1 MLESDDESEPH
12 TPIVS
17 NSTRAAGGESP
28 LVSPTAFG
36 PNFIPRALLIRP
48 SRWATRASASTPGPT
63 TATGTGICCTTD
75 DMDEEESSSSKRI
88 QEALNGNEG
97 YDEADGKLKAFNQ
110 RCDSYSVIRRPQTFV
125 HAVESFLKTGSV
137 AANWWHGYRHEERQ
151 RQQRRKEVYW
161 RWIAAAPWTRWR
173 RAQSC
178 KPWTTP
184 LGAGWADNGVVIVD
198 MYGGMGGGLHAA
210 LYAGLHV
217 RKYVHID
224 KDEAA
229 QKFIDADT
237 RELQWK
243 WVQQLGAAAFYDIFS
258 AGHEV
263 EAVAR
268 GELGWLDQ
276 VQTEHPNTTLMVFAG
291 WPCQDLSD
299 AGTQRGLE
307 GENSGTQYRAMMQA
321 MDQIKERWRSPMA
334 YVVENVA
341 FQYAVARQEARQREF
356 REVCSQLG
364 RPVVVDAALLGSA
377 ARRVRNVWTNTCE
390 PGLLQ
395 AALDHAGR
403 PPWSRTFKECLLD
416 GSTPQ
421 KSRSM
426 RHPNRMNE
434 VMVAAP
440 TVMATPGSYSFSHG
454 GPGMVLGTNGALR
467 EPTIEEK
474 ERLMGYLGGVTSKEI
489 ATGVWLNE
497 RQRLRLIG
505 NAWDAIAM
513 EAVLACAKLINE
525 CAPGEAMVSEV
536 PESMAHFA
544 EVPKTDI
551 PRQEVMTAM
560 ACAEV
565 SRANWWQHQG
575 FVKVQPHADAGAET
589 EMERVH
595 DQAAMEDL
603 WAYYRHPKDRKGVGS
618 NVTRSGKP
626 RARDGHS
633 SAMCVCLASMEAQAA
648 RKDIWEDT
656 ECLEFLNGKP
666 PLEGQSREQGT
677 RIRRR
682 AASYAFEERAGKRVL
697 MKTLPNGSKRVIPA
711 PSERRELIKEA
722 HEKCGH
728 FGVRRTL
735 HLVAQQD
742 TGLQLQPLPIKGL
755 FYRWHVDLAGPMEE
769 TTSGN
774 RYFAVMIEAFSKAL
788 VVVPLPDKEA
798 STVAM
803 AFALHVLARHGSC
816 AEVVTDNGSEFKG
829 AFDTLLE
836 KALIDHRHTS
846 REHPQAD
853 GLAERAVQTVKE
865 ALKRCLEH
873 DANIE
878 WDERVPWVVM
888 GYMASAQSSTGF
900 KPYELLHGHPIT
912 VPPSIRERM
921 EEDLDVE
928 GVTETDEDYDRL
940 AHQLLRRAELMQR
953 HMVVAGNNLKIA
965 QHRDT
970 MRFADV
976 RSGKYRR
983 KQLKYEPGDFV
994 YVSQLARSALQPH
1007 VQRTILRV
1015 VRAGTANGT
1024 YILQGADGKEVMEN
1038 EVHMAPC
1045 HLPIAI
1051 GVPTDEGVKSCKRC
1065 KGSENL
1071 TQMLECEACGAWW
1084 HLACLP
1090 PGDHSQREN
1099 RWLCHEC
1106 KAKGVQWT
1114 DKRVGEETDT
1124 GYHPPATPAAQAR
1137 EARLRE
1143 LDGTEVARMYPN
1155 PRNGRM
1161 QRYTGTARFEL
1172 ERFPPYRFVVSY
1184 RDGDTELMTESEV
1197 RKYATD
1203 TERKIAQHAHAMGVM
1218 QRAGHL
1224 AKHRESTEDLQ
1235 LLMAWLMPG
1244 ITKYQVGRIGSALED
1259 VHNKTAE
1266 LEVVVTPE
1274 ADVQSLVD
1282 LIRSACRHHV
1292 DIHAALLIRNQS
1304 GVDG

>member
-17 NSTRAAGGESP
+17 SSTRAAGGESP

-48 SRWATRASASTPGPT
+48 SRWATRASASPPGPT
-63 TATGTGICCTTD
+63 TATGTGSCCTTD

-137 AANWWHGYRHEERQ
+137 AANWWHGYRTSPEFLKSFEELEVKLQATPRPS
-151 RQQRRKEVYW
+151 KEDASVLE
-161 RWIAAAPWTRWR
+161 REAAQAM
-173 RAQSC
+173 RALFMAKATAETS
-178 KPWTTP
+178 P

-307 GENSGTQYRAMMQA
+307 GENSGTQYRAMIQA

-341 FQYAVARQEARQREF
+341 FH
-356 REVCSQLG
+356 
-364 RPVVVDAALLGSA
+364 A

-618 NVTRSGKP
+618 SVTRSGKP
-626 RARDGHS
+626 RTRDGHS

-711 PSERRELIKEA
+711 PSERKELIKEA

-735 HLVAQQD
+735 HLVAQQYYWVGMARD
-742 TGLQLQPLPIKGL
+742 TAHWVKQCAACDRVKARPPGDVPREGQQLQPLPIKGL

-774 RYFAVMIEAFSKAL
+774 RYFAVMIEAFSKAM

-912 VPPSIRERM
+912 VPPSIRER
-921 EEDLDVE
+921 
-928 GVTETDEDYDRL
+928 
-940 AHQLLRRAELMQR
+940 
-953 HMVVAGNNLKIA
+953 I
-965 QHRDT
+965 
-970 MRFADV
+970 
-976 RSGKYRR
+976 
-983 KQLKYEPGDFV
+983 
-994 YVSQLARSALQPH
+994 
-1007 VQRTILRV
+1007 
-1015 VRAGTANGT
+1015 
-1024 YILQGADGKEVMEN
+1024 
-1038 EVHMAPC
+1038 
-1045 HLPIAI
+1045 
-1051 GVPTDEGVKSCKRC
+1051 
-1065 KGSENL
+1065 
-1071 TQMLECEACGAWW
+1071 
-1084 HLACLP
+1084 
-1090 PGDHSQREN
+1090 
-1099 RWLCHEC
+1099 
-1106 KAKGVQWT
+1106 
-1114 DKRVGEETDT
+1114 
-1124 GYHPPATPAAQAR
+1124 
-1137 EARLRE
+1137 
-1143 LDGTEVARMYPN
+1143 
-1155 PRNGRM
+1155 
-1161 QRYTGTARFEL
+1161 
-1172 ERFPPYRFVVSY
+1172 
-1184 RDGDTELMTESEV
+1184 
-1197 RKYATD
+1197 
-1203 TERKIAQHAHAMGVM
+1203 
-1218 QRAGHL
+1218 
-1224 AKHRESTEDLQ
+1224 
-1235 LLMAWLMPG
+1235 
-1244 ITKYQVGRIGSALED
+1244 
-1259 VHNKTAE
+1259 HNKTAE

-1282 LIRSACRHHV
+1282 LIRFDKLRWVLEPSVGTGSISRVLRKAGVHV
-1292 DIHAALLIRNQS
+1292 LTNDANPMHDAELHLDSTQLKFWERLQQDGGVPCVVCSCWFRLLDLMAPLAVHYAQELVCLHISPSYVTTATLARQKWLRELADADRVALVTGLSTGALGRRCSWLLISRKAGRWREFLKKDAPSTVAWIPLPVSSPN
-1304 GVDG
+1304 